1 MNPLPYCTT
10 PTARLRSAHAG
21 FTLVEVMV
29 ATMMTLILIAAVA
42 TLFPFF
48 TDTVSDA
55 RAVTAM
61 QDNLRQM
68 KNMLQNDLSGA
79 TASTSPPSLRRADN
93 SGYVEIIEGPIGP
106 VFFPFVDINNPD
118 QASLNF
124 PWKINDVKA
133 ILSGQY
139 PATANPVAIDSTI
152 GDGDDILMFTT
163 HSATPY
169 RSMVNSG
176 YSSNYAEVVWFLR
189 GKTLY
194 REVFPII
201 GGAIGAQ
208 PSPANTNTGNFY
220 PQKGNGQSN
229 AISYGNAGV
238 PSNTPG
244 YRQSAAPYQ
253 IIYGTTSMGTP
264 SAAPNTTHQ
273 PNFPSVATTLKE
285 MSRRENRF
293 AHQPLDFPHESRWL
307 MRTLL
312 HGSGN
317 QQIAGRPGLMMPTLA
332 EMTQSEGFGVGVGGY
347 SPNRSSSGSASIVR
361 DPNKLGR
368 YGDSRPLKND
378 GYGPAREVVLGTFFD
393 ARVPF
398 DPTYRWVT
406 PHPTDPSNNVLAFD
420 MWSATPLNLMWKPPG
435 SNYAIS
441 HAPASIADPNHRG
454 TLAGQLPIESLVLVP
469 PQHLRSGGFR
479 MAVRSEDIMMTN
491 VLSFDIKLWDPGAP
505 SLMVTSSPPQM
516 LQPGDVDY
524 GQRLADFI
532 VNGGPGAVTIAGF
545 GAYVDMNY
553 MWQASMN
560 SSVNTNDPYGFN
572 PLSLM
577 GVQPNSTLL
586 ANTYELALRKYETS
600 IKVPVGSLPRP
611 RFGGPGNEASKL
623 SGLPFGV
630 PPHLSS
636 TGGMAHH
643 LACIYDSWTNYYER
657 DGIDQNGDG
666 VPDSLFN
673 GIDDFPMHADGT
685 PGAPF
690 VGGIDDPSEVET
702 VPPYNAP
709 LRGIQIKIRVYEPD
723 SRQIREVT
731 VTHDFLQE

>member
-1 MNPLPYCTT
+1 
-10 PTARLRSAHAG
+10 
-21 FTLVEVMV
+21 
-29 ATMMTLILIAAVA
+29 
-42 TLFPFF
+42 
-48 TDTVSDA
+48 
-55 RAVTAM
+55 
-61 QDNLRQM
+61 
-68 KNMLQNDLSGA
+68 
-79 TASTSPPSLRRADN
+79 
-93 SGYVEIIEGPIGP
+93 
-106 VFFPFVDINNPD
+106 
-118 QASLNF
+118 
-124 PWKINDVKA
+124 
-133 ILSGQY
+133 
-139 PATANPVAIDSTI
+139 
-152 GDGDDILMFTT
+152 
-163 HSATPY
+163 
-169 RSMVNSG
+169 
-176 YSSNYAEVVWFLR
+176 
-189 GKTLY
+189 
-194 REVFPII
+194 
-201 GGAIGAQ
+201 
-208 PSPANTNTGNFY
+208 
-220 PQKGNGQSN
+220 
-229 AISYGNAGV
+229 
-238 PSNTPG
+238 
-244 YRQSAAPYQ
+244 
-253 IIYGTTSMGTP
+253 
-264 SAAPNTTHQ
+264 
-273 PNFPSVATTLKE
+273 

-332 EMTQSEGFGVGVGGY
+332 EFSQSKGRGVGVGEY
-347 SPNRSSSGSASIVR
+347 SPQHNGITTAKIER
-361 DPNKLGR
+361 DPAKLGR
-368 YGDSRPLKND
+368 YGDSQPLSND
-378 GYGPAREVVLGTFFD
+378 GWGPAREVVLGTFFD

-454 TLAGQLPIESLVLVP
+454 TLAGQLPIESLVYVP

-560 SSVNTNDPYGFN
+560 SSVSRNDPYGFN

-577 GVQPNSTLL
+577 GVNISLGNEPD
-586 ANTYELALRKYETS
+586 YELALRKYETS

-630 PPHLSS
+630 LPPQSA
-636 TGGMAHH
+636 TGSKGHH

-673 GIDDFPMHADGT
+673 GIDDFSMQADGS
-685 PGAPF
+685 PGASP